1 MTKEESVIN
10 YYVICNRLKNVI
22 RTGWKNWNVQRERIE
37 SVAEHIFGVQML
49 AIAMKSEYQ
58 YDVDIMKVIFM
69 LAVHEL
75 GETVIGDLTQFQI
88 SKDEK
93 EKLEH
98 QAVNKI
104 LSGLLDG
111 NQIEQ
116 LFLEFDAH
124 NTKESIFAYQ
134 CDKLECDLQSK
145 LYDEEGCVDLN
156 KQDGNDILRN
166 PRVQELLKNGA
177 SWSTMWLRFGQQVY
191 PYDNNFRAVSDYAIN
206 NDIDK
211 KIKTY
216 IIKKT
221 I

>member
-88 SKDEK
+88 SKEEK

-206 NDIDK
+206 NDIGK
-211 KIKTY
+211 KKLKHI
-216 IIKKT
+216 
-221 I
+221 

>member
-1 MTKEESVIN
+1 MSKEQNVIN

-98 QAVNKI
+98 EAVNKI

-116 LFLEFDAH
+116 LFLEFDSH
-124 NTKESIFAYQ
+124 STKESMFAYQ

-156 KQDGNDILRN
+156 NQEGHATMENA
-166 PRVQELLKNGA
+166 RVQELLKTGA
-177 SWSTMWLRFGQQVY
+177 SWSTMWLQFGQQVY
-191 PYDNNFRAVSDYAIN
+191 PYDDNFKAVSNYAIN
-206 NDIDK
+206 NEIGESKDRRI
-211 KIKTY
+211 
-216 IIKKT
+216 
-221 I
+221 

>member
-1 MTKEESVIN
+1 MSKEQNVIN

-75 GETVIGDLTQFQI
+75 GETVIGDLTQFEI
-88 SKDEK
+88 SKAEK

-98 QAVNKI
+98 EAVHRI
-104 LSGLLDG
+104 LGGLLDG
-111 NQIEQ
+111 NQVEE
-116 LFLEFDAH
+116 LFLEFDSH
-124 NTKESIFAYQ
+124 STKEAMFAYQ

-156 KQDGNDILRN
+156 NQEGNATMKN
-166 PRVQELLKNGA
+166 ARVQELLKTGA
-177 SWSTMWLRFGQQVY
+177 SWSTMWLQFGQQVY
-191 PYDNNFRAVSDYAIN
+191 PYDNNFRAVSNYAIN
-206 NDIDK
+206 NEIGEGK
-211 KIKTY
+211 GRRI
-216 IIKKT
+216 
-221 I
+221 